1 MISKWNWRVW
11 KVSEIIY
18 AQAFINGSRKSE
30 LPFLSKAL
38 SKVHEHALKYRE
50 YITAIRLNPNTSGE
64 KMEQFYKKGT
74 VADIISTLKK
84 LVDRQEG
91 EKVRAIYGWGPDHL
105 STQYAKLQMDVVKW
119 HSLHAKKRRKHVL
132 LFRQHILTM
141 EQEFKKA
148 QKSGKKAN
156 EKQRKR
162 KETPEIFIERL

>member
-1 MISKWNWRVW
+1 
-11 KVSEIIY
+11 
-18 AQAFINGSRKSE
+18 
-30 LPFLSKAL
+30 
-38 SKVHEHALKYRE
+38 
-50 YITAIRLNPNTSGE
+50 
-64 KMEQFYKKGT
+64 MEQFYKKGT

-105 STQYAKLQMDVVKW
+105 STQYAKLQMDFVKW

-162 KETPEIFIERL
+162 K